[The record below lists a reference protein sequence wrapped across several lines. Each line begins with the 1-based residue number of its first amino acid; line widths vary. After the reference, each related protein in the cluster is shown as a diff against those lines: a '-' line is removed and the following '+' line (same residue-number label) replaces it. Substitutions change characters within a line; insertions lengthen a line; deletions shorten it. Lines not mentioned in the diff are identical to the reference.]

1 MTQENEKKDLGF
13 KEKEKVKVIPTR
25 KGEELHFTV
34 VEVDGKIRGDIRFFV
49 KNKDNKG
56 MFAARRGIS
65 VLPKHFTAFQEA
77 TAELVEKLAGY
88 KDA

>member
-1 MTQENEKKDLGF
+1 MTQEKKDLGF

-25 KGEELHFTV
+25 KGEELHFAI

-49 KNKDNKG
+49 TNKESKG

-65 VLPKHFTAFQEA
+65 ILPKHFQAFQEA
-77 TAELVEKLAGY
+77 VTELAGKLADY
-88 KDA
+88 KAA

>member
-1 MTQENEKKDLGF
+1 MTQEKKDLGF

-25 KGEELHFTV
+25 KGEELHFAV

-49 KNKDNKG
+49 RNKENKG

-65 VLPKHFTAFQEA
+65 VLPKNFGMFQQA
-77 TAELVEKLAGY
+77 VSELAAKLEDY

>member
-1 MTQENEKKDLGF
+1 MTQDKKDLGF
-13 KEKEKVKVIPTR
+13 QEKEKVKVIPTR

-34 VEVDGKIRGDIRFFV
+34 VEVDGKVRGDIRFFV
-49 KNKDNKG
+49 RNKENKG

-65 VLPKHFTAFQEA
+65 VLPKHFSAFQEGV
-77 TAELVEKLAGY
+77 TELAGKLAEY

>member
-1 MTQENEKKDLGF
+1 MTQEKKDLGF

-25 KGEELHFTV
+25 KGEELHFAV

-49 KNKDNKG
+49 RNKENKG

-65 VLPKHFTAFQEA
+65 VLPKHFGMFQEA
-77 TAELVEKLAGY
+77 VTELAAKLEGY

>member
-1 MTQENEKKDLGF
+1 MTQDKKDGGF
-13 KEKEKVKVIPTR
+13 KEKEKVKVFATR
-25 KGEELHFTV
+25 KGEELHFAV

-49 KNKDNKG
+49 KNKENKG

-65 VLPKHFTAFQEA
+65 VLPKHFSEFQEGVTQLA
-77 TAELVEKLAGY
+77 EKLAGH